1 MSPYPYGMVSLRLST
16 KPELYPTMDEREKG
30 VWRFKHHV
38 VIVQLD
44 THATPI
50 ASELRTGVKFIWFT
64 QKKNNILLFIAF
76 FQILALP
83 FPFPLVHPPLDPL

>member
-1 MSPYPYGMVSLRLST
+1 MVSLRLST

-50 ASELRTGVKFIWFT
+50 ASELRTGVKFVWLPPP
-64 QKKNNILLFIAF
+64 KNNILLFIAF
-76 FQILALP
+76 FPNPRLYP